1 MPSNTTPETA
11 TVIPTIPYSITVAMG
26 AYNPTLHV
34 WHGDNPATFDDDTL
48 LNGFEAARKPC
59 VLPVVPGETYYFQV
73 EDGAAFGSD
82 LWWKYVATDSD
93 DVAIGLFAWT
103 ADTIGADLV
112 FSVLPAPAQPVQAG
126 DLFIPDDTPG
136 FPASISSPIDGTVR
150 RLVNFPAT
158 ERAGVLPT
166 GEILTAST
174 VGGDHLELYDRTLTY
189 VTSIARKGGS
199 IRGDGANTFYVFDAD
214 ADELVT
220 ISSTGVVG
228 GTTWALSSLT
238 GKIAVN
244 RAGTVLYFQAAAVPL
259 GAALQ
264 RWDLVNDIALTDV
277 PSSAVAGYTI
287 AEDVLVLAD
296 DTVLVAYKK
305 ATATVDYY
313 VRRYSADGAT
323 ILNTYNFGTV
333 EIDRLALEVGAE
345 TFRVYFHLADA
356 KSRFTQITPSSGAT
370 VGTFDFY
377 QCNAGFFTYATPFAD
392 PPRFG
397 HSQSCP
403 FLIIQQDEE
412 DIPLLDESVP
422 CCESECA
429 CPPAASPTGS
439 PSGAPVVTHT
449 GPVLPPVNTLPET
462 GEPSP
467 LDPPYWEALCAGA
480 GTVPSEADPTDY
492 ESWVRH

>member
-11 TVIPTIPYSITVAMG
+11 TEIPTIPYSITVAMG
-26 AYNPTLHV
+26 AYNPTLHI
-34 WHGDNPATFDDDTL
+34 WHGDNTSTFDDDTL

-73 EDGAAFGSD
+73 EDGASFGSD

-103 ADTIGADLV
+103 ADTIGADLE
-112 FSVLPAPAQPVQAG
+112 FSVLPAPAQALRFG
-126 DLFIPDDTPG
+126 DLFIPDDTDG
-136 FPASISSPIDGTVR
+136 FPASISSQQDGTVR

-158 ERAGVLPT
+158 ERAGVLPS

-174 VGGDHLELYDRTLTY
+174 VGGDHLELYDRTLTLIA
-189 VTSIARKGGS
+189 SIARQGGS
-199 IRGDGANTFYVFDAD
+199 IRGNGDDTFYVFDGD
-214 ADELVT
+214 ADEVIT
-220 ISSTGVVG
+220 VSRTGVVG
-228 GTTWALSSLT
+228 GTTWATGALT
-238 GKIAVN
+238 SKIAVN
-244 RAGTVLYFQAAAVPL
+244 RAGTVLYYVAAAVPL

-333 EIDRLALEVGAE
+333 EIDRLALGVGDE
-345 TFRVYFHLADA
+345 SFWIYFHLADA
-356 KSRFTQITPSSGAT
+356 KSRFTQIDPSDGST
-370 VGTFDFY
+370 IVTFDFY

-403 FLIIQQDEE
+403 FLILNQAETYTLVPTLPSI
-412 DIPLLDESVP
+412 P
-422 CCESECA
+422 CCDDGGCGCDEDG
-429 CPPAASPTGS
+429 PDGS
-439 PSGAPVVTHT
+439 PSSAPPRTAT
-449 GPVLPPVNTLPET
+449 GPQVPPVT
-462 GEPSP
+462 
-467 LDPPYWEALCAGA
+467 PPPTPMGPTYWEALCAG
-480 GTVPSEADPTDY
+480 GGDVPSAADATDA
-492 ESWVRH
+492 ESWVS